1 MLGFEI
7 DLQPHDPVFKPGLQF
22 EEVFGYEQVLVAA
35 SDRPLAFKPY
45 IEPQHLAKETLITY
59 PVPIERLDIYKQ
71 FLLPADITPKQH
83 KTIETTDITRQA
95 GGQGTLRGCPSSVA
109 GARVCG
115 GFTDYPYKDGPQRQ
129 RQANLS
135 GHPKQRK

>member
-1 MLGFEI
+1 M
-7 DLQPHDPVFKPGLQF
+7 FKPRLQF

-71 FLLPADITPKQH
+71 FLLSADITPKQH

-95 GGQGTLRGCPSSVA
+95 GGQGTLRGCPTSVA

-115 GFTDYPYKDGPQRQ
+115 EFTDYPYKDGPQRQ
-129 RQANLS
+129 RQANLF